1 MKTARFFNRILTAAL
16 PSRNERAARLEV
28 LERMQTAFAL
38 AFFAQLPSGKVS
50 PFSRNS
56 TAE

>member
-1 MKTARFFNRILTAAL
+1 MPANDRFNRILTGAL
-16 PSRNERAARLEV
+16 PSRNGWMITVEG